1 MRILFKIPSRSRPQ
15 KLLDCLSKVK
25 SLADDVDSIRIV
37 MTLDTDDHSMTP
49 DYEKQLLSEFGE
61 IRYHNCTSK
70 IDAINRDL
78 EGDEEIIVLGS
89 DDMIAEIQ
97 GWDTII
103 KEKMVKE
110 FPNLDGALFFNDGYR
125 SDLNTMTIMS
135 RKLYNEYGYL
145 YHPSYKS
152 LFCDDEWTIIGKAT
166 KKLVYDPRV
175 IFRHE
180 HCANNRN
187 IIKDELYTINDT
199 FWNRDQLL
207 FVIRKQAGFPKEVPF
222 FYCMEKVVSEAD
234 TNLDPSY
241 RLKSSSLPQ
250 NVFISIDQIDTFIQL
265 DKKVI
270 KLYIN
275 SKDKQFTNEY
285 FTKVKDLAENVFA
298 TNNVSDAHTL
308 ALGLVNDSILPH
320 IIYTIP
326 TEEKDIHCSCGEYFR
341 ILNNLD
347 CDTFSDIITNL
358 QRYKILARSKYVLC
372 PVQIADTHLIY
383 EALHWNCIPVVLSG
397 PYNVFY
403 EMIGCRIVQDWNDIT
418 LLE

>member
-1 MRILFKIPSRSRPQ
+1 MKLLFKIPSRSRPQ
-15 KLLDCLSKVK
+15 KLLDCLAKVK
-25 SLADDVDSIRIV
+25 SLADDIDSIRIV
-37 MTLDTDDHSMTP
+37 MTLDTDDQSMTP
-49 DYEKQLLSEFGE
+49 DYEKQLSEYGE

-78 EGDEEIIVLGS
+78 EGDEQIIVLGS
-89 DDMIAEIQ
+89 DDMIAQIQ

-103 KEKMVKE
+103 KEKMVAE

-125 SDLNTMTIMS
+125 SDLNTMTIMC

-152 LFCDDEWTIIGKAT
+152 LFCDDEWTIIGKST

-175 IFRHE
+175 IFKHE
-180 HCANNRN
+180 HCANNTN
-187 IIKDELYTINDT
+187 IQKDELYSVNDT
-199 FWNRDQLL
+199 FWSRDQLL
-207 FVIRKQAGFPKEVPF
+207 FKLRKQAGFPKEVPI
-222 FYCMEKVVSEAD
+222 FYCLEKVVAEAD
-234 TNLDPSY
+234 TNLDPTY
-241 RLKSSSLPQ
+241 RLKSSPHPQ
-250 NVFISIDQIDTFIQL
+250 IVFLSIDQL
-265 DKKVI
+265 DQIKNKVI

-275 SKDKQFTNEY
+275 SKDKLFTTEHY
-285 FTKVKDLAENVFA
+285 AKVKDLATFVFA

-326 TEEKDIHCSCGEYFR
+326 TKEKDIHCSCGEYFR

-347 CDTFSDIITNL
+347 CDTFSDVATNL
-358 QRYKILARSKYVLC
+358 YRYKILARSKYVLC
-372 PVQIADTHLIY
+372 PVQNADTHLIY
-383 EALHWNCIPVVLSG
+383 EALHWDCIPVVLSG
-397 PYNVFY
+397 PFNEFY
-403 EMIGCRIVQDWNDIT
+403 EMIGCRIVQDWNDFT